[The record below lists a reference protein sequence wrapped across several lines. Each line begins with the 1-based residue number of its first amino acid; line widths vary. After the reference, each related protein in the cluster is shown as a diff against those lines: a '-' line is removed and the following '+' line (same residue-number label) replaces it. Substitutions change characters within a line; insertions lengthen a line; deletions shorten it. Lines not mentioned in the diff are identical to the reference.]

1 MCEEESE
8 LSCYN
13 LIFLGKR
20 GNQVAM
26 GTRTRPH
33 RATLDMRIWLPLNIY
48 RKRKHPF
55 PLPTYP
61 NGHKSSFC
69 FPKTMPQ
76 LDQFKRPSSVIQVPK
91 LNS

>member
-26 GTRTRPH
+26 GTRTQPR

-48 RKRKHPF
+48 RKKKTSIPPSYLSEWPQTF
-55 PLPTYP
+55 FL
-61 NGHKSSFC
+61 
-69 FPKTMPQ
+69 FPKNHATA
-76 LDQFKRPSSVIQVPK
+76 
-91 LNS
+91 